1 MAPDSYMERYFPAIY
16 QQAERDP
23 VNAYL
28 ASVKTLTEYTSVQEV
43 ADILPDIEVVSA
55 HSIA

>member
-1 MAPDSYMERYFPAIY
+1 M
-16 QQAERDP
+16 
-23 VNAYL
+23 NAYL

-43 ADILPDIEVVSA
+43 ADNLPDIEVVSA